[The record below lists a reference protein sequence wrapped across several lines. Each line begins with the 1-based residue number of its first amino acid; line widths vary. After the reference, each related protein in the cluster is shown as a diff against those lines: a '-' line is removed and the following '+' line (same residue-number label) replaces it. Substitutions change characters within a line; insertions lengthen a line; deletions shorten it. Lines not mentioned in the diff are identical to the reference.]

1 MGFTSEFE
9 EIKEND
15 MLTLTAQSSVPV
27 PLEYSVFVL
36 LKEVKNLPA
45 TGTYLCALLNLYHTI
60 KSVFLFLLANM
71 DFVDEVL
78 ELTFLANET
87 MATAAVGIIN
97 DNVLEDL
104 EQFEATFN
112 KTFHT
117 GIYTIAFNVD
127 VVTVQIVDEDG
138 KENC

>member
-1 MGFTSEFE
+1 
-9 EIKEND
+9 
-15 MLTLTAQSSVPV
+15 
-27 PLEYSVFVL
+27 
-36 LKEVKNLPA
+36 
-45 TGTYLCALLNLYHTI
+45 
-60 KSVFLFLLANM
+60 M

-87 MATAAVGIIN
+87 MATAAVGIID

-117 GIYTIAFNVD
+117 GVYTIAFNSRMD
-127 VVTVQIVDEDG
+127 VVLIQISDEDG
-138 KENC
+138 KE